1 VRAPRVIVV
10 GDVMVDVSVEAGTL
24 AGGGDVHGDVRI
36 RPGGSGANAAV
47 WAAAQG
53 TRVTLV
59 GRIGDDALGRI
70 VSDALATRGVQ
81 ARLTLDPQARTG
93 AMLVVHGTDERSMV
107 ADRGANG
114 RLRATDLPDDM
125 SAEAVLVSGY
135 LLYDE
140 GSEAAALAALQRARA
155 PLIAVEASSW
165 PLLEAYGPAR
175 FLEGSSCATLLLA
188 NEREAA
194 VLFGSAE
201 AEDLVRAS
209 RHGLG
214 VVVKRGAHGARFVA
228 EGAVVDVPAPARS
241 AAVDPTGAGDAFDGV
256 LVASIAAGAPM
267 ELALERAVAAGSL
280 VAATNE
286 IWPGP

>member
-1 VRAPRVIVV
+1 
-10 GDVMVDVSVEAGTL
+10 MK
-24 AGGGDVHGDVRI
+24 
-36 RPGGSGANAAV
+36 
-47 WAAAQG
+47 
-53 TRVTLV
+53 
-59 GRIGDDALGRI
+59 

-114 RLRATDLPDDM
+114 RLRDTDLPDDM

-201 AEDLVRAS
+201 AE
-209 RHGLG
+209 GT
-214 VVVKRGAHGARFVA
+214 
-228 EGAVVDVPAPARS
+228 
-241 AAVDPTGAGDAFDGV
+241 AAVT
-256 LVASIAAGAPM
+256 
-267 ELALERAVAAGSL
+267 AGSRPSRMPSKRTHSSAD
-280 VAATNE
+280 VQSGTSATRSSGRE
-286 IWPGP
+286 SSFRMSSVYW